1 MDFSIENIVAREILD
16 SRGNPTVEV
25 DVTLFCGVQAR
36 ASAPSGASTGSRE
49 ALELRDGDERF
60 GGKGVAQAVNF
71 VNTEIAQALL
81 GMDSREQRKIDT
93 TMIELDGT
101 ENKAR
106 FGANAILA
114 VSIAVVKAAAL
125 AAEVPLYRY
134 IGGVSANVLPVPC
147 MNILNGGVHARW
159 QGPDFQEYM
168 IAPIG
173 ASSMREAV
181 QWGSEVYQALR
192 KVLLDQGY
200 STGVG
205 DEGGFAPK
213 VNSNKEP
220 LELIVQG
227 IKAAGLRPGEDV
239 GICLDPA
246 SSEFFE
252 DGGYQLHSE
261 NRKLS
266 SAEMIDYY
274 AALVDEFPIILIEDG
289 LAEDDWDNWPL
300 LNQKLG
306 SRIEIVGDDLFVT
319 NTKYIAKGIDLGA
332 ANSAL
337 IKLNQIGSLIE
348 TIDSV
353 NLCYSAN
360 WGAFVSHRSGE
371 TVDSFI
377 ADMTVGLSTG
387 HLKTGAPCRGER
399 VEKYNQLMRIEDE
412 LGSSA
417 RFAGRGAFQNLD

>member
-1 MDFSIENIVAREILD
+1 M
-16 SRGNPTVEV
+16 
-25 DVTLFCGVQAR
+25 
-36 ASAPSGASTGSRE
+36 
-49 ALELRDGDERF
+49 
-60 GGKGVAQAVNF
+60 AQAVNF

-337 IKLNQIGSLIE
+337 IKL
-348 TIDSV
+348 TR
-353 NLCYSAN
+353 SA
-360 WGAFVSHRSGE
+360 
-371 TVDSFI
+371 
-377 ADMTVGLSTG
+377 L
-387 HLKTGAPCRGER
+387 
-399 VEKYNQLMRIEDE
+399 
-412 LGSSA
+412 
-417 RFAGRGAFQNLD
+417 

>member
-49 ALELRDGDERF
+49 ALELRDGDDRF

-239 GICLDPA
+239 GICLDLPRV
-246 SSEFFE
+246 SSLKMEVISFI
-252 DGGYQLHSE
+252 Q
-261 NRKLS
+261 R
-266 SAEMIDYY
+266 
-274 AALVDEFPIILIEDG
+274 
-289 LAEDDWDNWPL
+289 
-300 LNQKLG
+300 
-306 SRIEIVGDDLFVT
+306 T
-319 NTKYIAKGIDLGA
+319 
-332 ANSAL
+332 ANSA
-337 IKLNQIGSLIE
+337 
-348 TIDSV
+348 
-353 NLCYSAN
+353 
-360 WGAFVSHRSGE
+360 R
-371 TVDSFI
+371 
-377 ADMTVGLSTG
+377 
-387 HLKTGAPCRGER
+387 RR
-399 VEKYNQLMRIEDE
+399 
-412 LGSSA
+412 
-417 RFAGRGAFQNLD
+417 